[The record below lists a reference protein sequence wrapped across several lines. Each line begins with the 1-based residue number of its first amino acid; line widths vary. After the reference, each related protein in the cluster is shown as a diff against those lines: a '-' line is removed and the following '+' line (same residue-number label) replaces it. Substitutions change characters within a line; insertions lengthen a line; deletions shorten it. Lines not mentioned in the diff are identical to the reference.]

1 MYYTVFGRGEPVVL
15 LHGIAG
21 PSGRLKRLG
30 RALSRGFRIILPD
43 LPGYG
48 RSGSIISAAEDFWC
62 IQADAVISL
71 VEHLHAPKASL
82 IGTDTGALTALN
94 TGLKRPELV
103 DKIVAD
109 SFPGEHGEVRYLK
122 GSRDNPDTGGFLRGS
137 LENLAIPVLFTGSL
151 KDDCIPNIQ
160 EIYQALT
167 DNMVRSRAVY
177 FPRGRHPSMLSNRT
191 AFIEIVRNFI
201 KS

>member
-1 MYYTVFGRGEPVVL
+1 MAHLIFYGKEMYYTVFGRGEPVVL
-15 LHGIAG
+15 LHGTAG

-30 RALSRGFRIILPD
+30 RALSRVFRIILPD
-43 LPGYG
+43 LPEYG
-48 RSGSIISAAEDFWC
+48 RSGSI

-71 VEHLHAPKASL
+71 VEHLHVPKASL
-82 IGTDTGALTALN
+82 IGTDTGAFTALN

-109 SFPGEHGEVRYLK
+109 SF
-122 GSRDNPDTGGFLRGS
+122 SGGFLNGS
-137 LENLAIPVLFTGSL
+137 LENLKIPVLFTGSL
-151 KDDCIPNIQ
+151 RDDCIPNIE

-177 FPRGRHPSMLSNRT
+177 FPQGRHPSMLSNKT